1 MEEENKVKENITE
14 EINIEEK
21 KVTVDEAT
29 RARANRYFF
38 GKVLVNLTL
47 VLLGAL
53 LISLFMRQ
61 MQAQTALV
69 KQEETSRLALEEAVT
84 SLEKNEQDAT
94 DLAEIFH
101 DSNQDVLG
109 DMSRLFS
116 SGLFESL
123 ADVSNEERSAAF
135 ADMVE
140 RSGVQY
146 LFLMSA
152 DGKIVLSPEPSLYG
166 VNPAARAYMTQENVN
181 DILKGTAD
189 KDGNINPVTVKNQYG
204 TYYFYS
210 TPYKYK
216 GNTYYLVLGNDASA
230 LDVQMESLTDVS
242 VVLSRAAVG
251 KNGFVFAV
259 NKDDGTF
266 LYYKN
271 GEEILTGQSALSCG
285 LSEDALKDGYSG
297 IQTIK
302 GKKYYCVSKDYGD
315 HTVISAVV
323 QTGDLYRNDTYA
335 LFWSIL
341 GFVLI
346 MMVCLAYAVIVRND
360 FVRRE
365 VKTDRQILNPK
376 SSNPTIFD
384 RSVFKKVF
392 PLLIAGVLVMYG
404 ISFYTQTLLEI
415 TEGIEKSDVALD
427 EISGRYQES
436 LSNRELIEDY
446 YNNRFLAKARLI
458 SFLIEEDPAVLNEKS
473 EFYHNYFDKDG
484 DKKFIT
490 DDEGNRLKSVSE
502 SAKLQELCDVNDID
516 SIYVFDESGHTI
528 STNTSNWFFTV
539 SHNEEDQSYPFLQIL
554 DGKAD
559 SYVQEAMTNDLGEAT
574 QFIGVAFNYF
584 TRKDANGNTE
594 YVSRFEYDGSG
605 DKTGITAHR
614 AMVQIGLDADTSA
627 KLLESTDVASIL
639 STNMLSDGFIVM
651 FDNSEDHLCVYSPVD
666 VSIGQSAKELGVSD
680 KAFTGD
686 DYYGFATINGVK
698 YFSCF
703 KYTEGYFVGT
713 AIQTA
718 VMYKARGIIALIT
731 ALICFLLILFLTGTV
746 TLTNEEEEMLYEVMS
761 EEEKEKGLNSA
772 IFNIILPSG
781 RSASTVK
788 AAARWD
794 NRRIRWGEKNPEQK
808 LGTMLGVIGVVLM
821 VYIII
826 VAAGADRIFDENSI
840 VLYILSNAWDR
851 GSNIFAWTMCVLV
864 LLTIALA
871 VELFR
876 IPVRIST
883 ALLGAR
889 GETVGHLMISVVKY
903 GGVLVAIFYCLY
915 LLGIDS
921 TRLLASAGILSLIV
935 GLGAQSLIKDIIA
948 GIFIV
953 FEGEFRV
960 GDIVTIG
967 EYRGTV
973 MDIGLRT
980 TKILGVDGNIK
991 IYNNSEISG
1000 VLNMTQEA
1008 SWAMTY
1014 IDIEYGQDLN
1024 YVEEVL
1030 ERELPKLRDANPRI
1044 TGGPMYMGV
1053 QNLKDSGVEL
1063 LVCCNCNEQDILS
1076 VRRFLNK
1083 GVLQIFY
1090 DNGINVPFP
1099 NVTISTLDKK
1109 AEKTFDEELKEKK
1122 KKSKKD
1128 SILE

>member
-1 MEEENKVKENITE
+1 MD
-14 EINIEEK
+14 EEK
-21 KVTVDEAT
+21 KILVDDET
-29 RARANRYFF
+29 RRKANRYFF
-38 GKVLVNLTL
+38 SKVLVNLAL
-47 VLLGAL
+47 VIIGAL
-53 LISLFMRQ
+53 FIAFFLRQ

-69 KQEETSRLALEEAVT
+69 KQEETSRLALNEAVA
-84 SLEKNEQDAT
+84 SLDKNQQDAD
-94 DLAEIFH
+94 DLALIFH

-109 DMSRLFS
+109 DMNRLFS

-123 ADVSNEERSAAF
+123 ADADNAERSAVF

-146 LFLMSA
+146 LFLMSEE
-152 DGKIVLSPEPSLYG
+152 GKIVLSPDASLYG

-181 DILKGTAD
+181 DILKGTND
-189 KDGNINPVTVKNQYG
+189 KDGNITPVTVKNQYG

-210 TPYKYK
+210 MPYKYK
-216 GNTYYLVLGNDASA
+216 GNTYYIVLGTDASV
-230 LDVQMESLTDVS
+230 LDVQMASLTDVS

-271 GEEILTGQSALSCG
+271 GEEILTGQSALNCG
-285 LSEDALKDGYSG
+285 LSEEALEDGYTG
-297 IQTIK
+297 FQTIK
-302 GKKYYCVSKDYGD
+302 GKRYYCVSKDYGD
-315 HTVISAVV
+315 RTVISAVV
-323 QTGDLYRNDTYA
+323 QTGALYRNDTYA

-341 GFVLI
+341 GFILI
-346 MMVCLAYAVIVRND
+346 MLVCLAYAVIVRND
-360 FVRRE
+360 FVRHE
-365 VKTDRQILNPK
+365 VKTDRQILNPDSK
-376 SSNPTIFD
+376 NPVIFD
-384 RSVFKKVF
+384 RSVFRKVF

-415 TEGIEKSDVALD
+415 TEGIEKSNVALD

-436 LSNRELIEDY
+436 LDNRELIEDY
-446 YNNRFLAKARLI
+446 YNNRFLSKARLI
-458 SFLIEEDPAVLNEKS
+458 AFLIEEDPSLLNENS
-473 EFYHNYFDKDG
+473 EFYHNYYDDNG
-484 DKKFIT
+484 NKKFVT

-528 STNTSNWFFTV
+528 GTNTPNWYFTV
-539 SHNEEDQSYPFLQIL
+539 SHDEEDQSYPFLQIL

-584 TRKDANGNTE
+584 TRKGADGNTE
-594 YVSRFEYDGSG
+594 YVSRFDYERSG
-605 DKTGITAHR
+605 EGGGITAHR
-614 AMVQIGLDADTSA
+614 SMVQIGLDADTSA
-627 KLLESTDVASIL
+627 KLFESTDVASIL

-651 FDNSEDHLCVYSPVD
+651 FDSSDDHICVYSPVE
-666 VSIGQSAKELGVSD
+666 VSIGQTAKELGVSD

-686 DYYGFATINGVK
+686 DYYGFAKINGVK

-703 KYTEGYFVGT
+703 TYADSYFIGT
-713 AIQTA
+713 AVPTA
-718 VMYKARGIIALIT
+718 TMYKTRGIISLIT
-731 ALICFLLILFLTGTV
+731 ALVCFLLILFLTGTV
-746 TLTNEEEEMLYEVMS
+746 TLTNEEEERLYEAMS
-761 EEEKEKGLNSA
+761 EDEEKRGLNSA
-772 IFNIILPSG
+772 IFNIVLPSG

-794 NRRIRWGEKNPEQK
+794 NRRIRWSEKNPEQK
-808 LGTMLGVIGVVLM
+808 LGAILGIIGIVLM
-821 VYIII
+821 VYVLI
-826 VAAGADRIFDENSI
+826 VAAGADKIFDENSI
-840 VLYILSNAWDR
+840 VRYILSGTWDR
-851 GSNIFAWTMCVLV
+851 GSNIFAWTMNVLV

-889 GETVGHLMISVVKY
+889 GETIGHLLISVVKY
-903 GGVLVAIFYCLY
+903 GGALVAIFYCLY

-921 TRLLASAGILSLIV
+921 TRLLASAGILSLII

-967 EYRGTV
+967 DYRGTV

-991 IYNNSEISG
+991 IYNNSDISG

-1030 ERELPKLRDANPRI
+1030 NRELPKLREGNPRI
-1044 TGGPMYMGV
+1044 TGGPTYFGV

-1063 LVCCNCNEQDILS
+1063 LICCNCNEQDILS
-1076 VRRFLNK
+1076 VRRYLNK

-1099 NVTISTLDKK
+1099 NITISTLNNEAK
-1109 AEKTFDEELKEKK
+1109 KTFDQLLEEKKNKEKD
-1122 KKSKKD
+1122 D

>member
-1 MEEENKVKENITE
+1 MEHMEEE
-14 EINIEEK
+14 K
-21 KVTVDEAT
+21 KIRVDEET
-29 RARANRYFF
+29 RKKANKYFF
-38 GKVLVNLTL
+38 SKVLVNLAL
-47 VLLGAL
+47 VIIGAL
-53 LISLFMRQ
+53 FIALFLRQ
-61 MQAQTALV
+61 MQAKTAIA
-69 KQEETSRLALEEAVT
+69 KQEENSKLALSEAVA
-84 SLEKNEQDAT
+84 SLEKNEQDAK
-94 DLAEIFH
+94 DLALIFH

-123 ADVSNEERSAAF
+123 ADADNTERSAVF

-146 LFLMSA
+146 LFLMS
-152 DGKIVLSPEPSLYG
+152 DEGKIVLSPEASFYG

-181 DILKGTAD
+181 DILKGT
-189 KDGNINPVTVKNQYG
+189 KDDDGKIKPVTVMNQYG
-204 TYYFYS
+204 TFYFYS

-216 GNTYYLVLGNDASA
+216 GNTYYLVLGTDASV

-297 IQTIK
+297 FQTIK
-302 GKKYYCVSKDYGD
+302 GNRYYCVSRDYGD
-315 HTVISAVV
+315 RVVISAVV
-323 QTGDLYRNDTYA
+323 QTSDLYRNDTYA
-335 LFWSIL
+335 LFWSIF
-341 GFVLI
+341 GFILI
-346 MMVCLAYAVIVRND
+346 MMICLAYAVIVRND
-360 FVRRE
+360 FVSRE
-365 VKTDRQILNPK
+365 VKTDRKILNPE
-376 SSNPTIFD
+376 SSNPMIFD
-384 RSVFKKVF
+384 KSIFKKVF
-392 PLLIAGVLVMYG
+392 PLLVAGVMVMYG

-415 TEGIEKSDVALD
+415 TEGIEKSDIALD
-427 EISGRYQES
+427 EISGRYQEG
-436 LSNRELIEDY
+436 LTNRGLIEDY
-446 YNNRFLAKARLI
+446 YNGRYLAKARLI
-458 SFLIEEDPAVLNEKS
+458 AFLIEEDPSLLNEDSK
-473 EFYHNYFDKDG
+473 FYHNYYDKSG
-484 DKKFIT
+484 DKQFIT
-490 DDEGNRLKSVSE
+490 DDEGNRLKSISE
-502 SAKLQELCDVNDID
+502 SATLQELCDTNDID

-528 STNTSNWFFTV
+528 GTNTANWFFTV

-554 DGKAD
+554 DGKTD
-559 SYVQEAMTNDLGEAT
+559 SYVQEAMKNDLGEAT
-574 QFIGVAFNYF
+574 QFIGVALNYY
-584 TRKDANGNTE
+584 TRQDENGNTE
-594 YVSRFEYDGSG
+594 YVSRFEYEGGQDAEGV
-605 DKTGITAHR
+605 TEHR
-614 AMVQIGLDADTSA
+614 SMVQIGLDSETSA
-627 KLLESTDVASIL
+627 KLLESTDVANIL
-639 STNMLSDGFIVM
+639 STNMLTDGFIVL
-651 FDNSEDHLCVYSPVD
+651 FDSSDDHLCVYSPME
-666 VSIGQSAKELGVSD
+666 VSIGQSAKELGVSP

-686 DYYGFATINGVK
+686 DYYGFADINGVN

-703 KYTEGYFVGT
+703 KYTDKYFIGT
-713 AIQTA
+713 ALPTSE
-718 VMYKARGIIALIT
+718 MYRARGIISLIT
-731 ALICFLLILFLTGTV
+731 ALVCFLLILILTGTV
-746 TLTNEEEEMLYEVMS
+746 TITNEEEERLYEVMS
-761 EEEKEKGLNSA
+761 EEREKRGLNST

-794 NRRIRWGEKNPEQK
+794 NRRITWREKNPEQK
-808 LGTMLGVIGVVLM
+808 LGTIMGVIGTILM
-821 VYIII
+821 VYVII
-826 VAAGADRIFDENSI
+826 VAAGADRLFEENSI
-840 VLYILSNAWDR
+840 VRYIISGTWDR

-871 VELFR
+871 IELFR
-876 IPVRIST
+876 VPVRIST

-889 GETVGHLMISVVKY
+889 GETVGHLLISVVKY
-903 GGVLVAIFYCLY
+903 GGALVALFYCLY
-915 LLGIDS
+915 LLGIES

-1000 VLNMTQEA
+1000 VLNMTQEV

-1024 YVEEVL
+1024 YVEDVL
-1030 ERELPKLRDANPRI
+1030 NRELPKLRKANPLI
-1044 TGGPMYMGV
+1044 TGGPTYLGV

-1063 LVCCNCNEQDILS
+1063 LVACNCNEQDILS

-1083 GVLQIFY
+1083 SVLQIFY
-1090 DNGINVPFP
+1090 DNDINVPFP
-1099 NVTISTLDKK
+1099 NVTISTLEKK
-1109 AEKTFDEELKEKK
+1109 EEKETFDEKLKEKK
-1122 KKSKKD
+1122 KKNKKD